1 MTFGKPLKI
10 IAVLVLVTAG
20 FGFGFWEGKKN
31 CPVCPPSK
39 IDMTLFWQTWDAVSQ
54 NFVDKTKLD
63 PQKMVYGAISG
74 MVQSLGDPYTVFFD
88 PEESKQFLE
97 DSNGSFEGV
106 GMEIGIQRDSITV
119 ITPIEGSPAKAAGIH
134 TGDILVKIDGAST
147 ANMKLDEAIKL
158 IRGAKGTA
166 VTLTIYRDEWK
177 ENRDIKLTRD
187 VIELPSVK
195 WSLKNN
201 NIAYIQ
207 LYQFSEKASDDFK
220 NAALQTL
227 SSPAKSI
234 VLDLRG
240 NPGGYLNVA
249 QDIAGWL
256 LDKNQLIT
264 TEDQGNGKE
273 QFKYLSLGPS
283 LLAKYPI
290 VVLIDEGSASASEI
304 LAGALRDD
312 RNVQLIGK
320 KSYGKGSVQE
330 VEPLGGGSS
339 LKVTIAHWLTPKG
352 NQISEKGLIPDTE
365 VTLSQADATA
375 NKDPQLD
382 KALEI
387 AKGLK

>member
-10 IAVLVLVTAG
+10 VAALVLIAAG
-20 FGFGFWEGKKN
+20 FGLGFMTGKKN
-31 CPVCPPSK
+31 CPVCPPSTV
-39 IDMTLFWQTWDAVSQ
+39 DMSLFWQTWDSVGQ
-54 NFVDKTKLD
+54 NFVDKSKIDT
-63 PQKMVYGAISG
+63 QKMVYGAISG

-88 PEESKQFLE
+88 PTESKQFLE

-134 TGDILVKIDGAST
+134 SGDIIVKIDGTST
-147 ANMKLDEAIKL
+147 ANMKLDEAIKM
-158 IRGAKGTA
+158 IRGPKGTS

-177 ENRDIKLTRD
+177 ENRDIKLTRQ

-195 WSLKNN
+195 WSMKDN

-256 LDKNQLIT
+256 LAKGQLIT
-264 TEDQGNGKE
+264 TESQGDGKP
-273 QFKYLSLGPS
+273 QTPYLSLGPS

-312 RNVQLIGK
+312 RNIQLVGK

-330 VEPLGGGSS
+330 VLPLSGGSS
-339 LKVTIAHWLTPKG
+339 LKVTIAKWLTPKG
-352 NQISEKGLIPDTE
+352 DQISEKGLVPDVD
-365 VTLSQADATA
+365 VTLSQADASA
-375 NKDPQLD
+375 SKDPQLD

>member
-10 IAVLVLVTAG
+10 AAVLALIAAG
-20 FGFGFWEGKKN
+20 FGLGFFMGKKN
-31 CPVCPPSK
+31 CAVCPPSNV
-39 IDMTLFWQTWDAVSQ
+39 DMSLFWQTWSALEQ
-54 NFVDKTKLD
+54 NYVDKTKID
-63 PQKMVYGAISG
+63 TQKMVYGAISG

-88 PEESKQFLE
+88 PDESKQFLE

-106 GMEIGIQRDSITV
+106 GMEIGVQRDSITV
-119 ITPIEGSPAKAAGIH
+119 ITPIEGSPAKAAGIKA
-134 TGDILVKIDGAST
+134 GDIIVKINGKAT
-147 ANMKLDEAIKL
+147 TNMKLDEAINL
-158 IRGAKGTA
+158 IRGTKGTD
-166 VTLTIYRDEWK
+166 VTITIYRDAWK

-187 VIELPSVK
+187 VVVLPSVK
-195 WSLKNN
+195 WTLKDNN
-201 NIAYIQ
+201 VAYIQ
-207 LYQFSEKASDDFK
+207 LYQFSEKAGDDFK
-220 NAALQTL
+220 DAALKTL

-249 QDIAGWL
+249 QDIAGWML
-256 LDKNQLIT
+256 NKGQLVT

-273 QFKYLSLGPS
+273 QIQYKSMGPA

-312 RNVQLIGK
+312 RNVLLIGK

-330 VEPLGGGSS
+330 VDPLSGGSS
-339 LKVTIAHWLTPKG
+339 LKVTIAKWLTPKG
-352 NQISEKGLIPDTE
+352 NQISEKGLNPD
-365 VTLSQADATA
+365 VDVALSQADATA

>member
-1 MTFGKPLKI
+1 MKFGKPIK
-10 IAVLVLVTAG
+10 IAVVILLIIAG
-20 FGFGFWEGKKN
+20 FGLGFVVGKKK
-31 CPVCPPSK
+31 CQVCPPSSV
-39 IDMTLFWQTWDAVSQ
+39 DMSLFWQTWDALSQ
-54 NFVDKTKLD
+54 NYVDKTKID
-63 PQKMVYGAISG
+63 TQKMVYGAISG
-74 MVQSLGDPYTVFFD
+74 MVQSLGDPYTVFFNPD
-88 PEESKQFLE
+88 ESKQFLE

-106 GMEIGIQRDSITV
+106 GMEIGVQRGQITV
-119 ITPIEGSPAKAAGIH
+119 ITPIEGSPAKKAGVH
-134 TGDILVKIDGAST
+134 SGDIVVKINGTST
-147 ANMKLDEAIKL
+147 ADMKLDEAIKL
-158 IRGAKGTA
+158 IRGPKGTDI
-166 VTLTIYRDEWK
+166 TLTMYRDDWK
-177 ENRDIKLTRD
+177 ESRDIKLTRD

-195 WSLKNN
+195 WSLKDN

-220 NAALQTL
+220 NAALQTIG
-227 SSPAKSI
+227 SPAKSI

-249 QDIAGWL
+249 QDIAGWVL
-256 LDKNQLIT
+256 NKGQLVT
-264 TEDQGNGKE
+264 TEDQGNSKP
-273 QFKYLSLGPS
+273 QIQYTSLGPS

-312 RNVQLIGK
+312 RNVQLVGK

-330 VEPLGGGSS
+330 VEPLSGGSS
-339 LKVTIAHWLTPKG
+339 LKVTIAKWLTPKG
-352 NQISEKGLIPDTE
+352 NQISGNGLNPDVD

-382 KALEI
+382 KAIEI